1 MSDEKLSI
9 HDALS
14 AVMEEVRAVG
24 KNERNDSPGGHYNFR
39 GIDAITNAVGPVLRK
54 HNVIVAPTRI
64 LEWHYGTV
72 TVGKNQTQ
80 MGHSRLLIEFTWY
93 GPGGDSLPT
102 VAAGEA
108 FDSGDKATAKAHS
121 VAFRTVMIQ
130 TLCLPTD
137 ERDPDADTYERVAPR
152 QQPKPR
158 NNVRPKD
165 PVRQAKD
172 DLAALIARIDVHAD
186 EAVAKFEQLGHGDL
200 KTSTDVKAIND
211 LREHYLKLA
220 GRA

>member
-1 MSDEKLSI
+1 MSI

-64 LEWHYGTV
+64 LEWHYGAV

-80 MGHSRLLIEFTWY
+80 MGHSRLVIEFTWF
-93 GPGGDSLPT
+93 GPKGDSFPT

-137 ERDPDADTYERVAPR
+137 ERDPDQDSYERSAPR
-152 QQPKPR
+152 Q
-158 NNVRPKD
+158 NVKRGQGPQKD

-172 DLAALIARIDVHAD
+172 DLAALIQRLDITAD
-186 EAVAKFEQLGHGDL
+186 EAKAKFAEMGHGDL
-200 KTSTDVKAIND
+200 KASTDLNAVQQ
-211 LREHYLKLA
+211 LRSHYEKLA
-220 GRA
+220 STS